1 MWESLGL
8 GTLASI
14 LNIIP
19 IYICYRLDIAL
30 AKIDKCNI
38 FTLTTSVSSNA
49 SENTYIELG
58 AGQGESEGDESH
70 IKKDRTLA
78 HSSEAVWERLLA
90 VYHGILLPKCVHE
103 DLHYSFHPIY
113 GERL

>member
-38 FTLTTSVSSNA
+38 FTLATSVRSHA
-49 SENTYIELG
+49 SFNTAYLELG
-58 AGQGESEGDESH
+58 GGQGESEGDASH
-70 IKKDRTLA
+70 IKEDRSLA
-78 HSSEAVWERLLA
+78 HSPAAVW
-90 VYHGILLPKCVHE
+90 
-103 DLHYSFHPIY
+103 
-113 GERL
+113 